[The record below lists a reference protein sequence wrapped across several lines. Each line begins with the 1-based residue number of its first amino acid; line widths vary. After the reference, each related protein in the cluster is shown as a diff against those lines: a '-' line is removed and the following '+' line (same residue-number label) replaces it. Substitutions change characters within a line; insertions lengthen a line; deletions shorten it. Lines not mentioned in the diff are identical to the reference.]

1 MVNGQWSMV
10 NLLNKLFK
18 FRELM
23 KLKKLKKLKD
33 DTLGCGLHSAPYS
46 AAKAIFLSPR
56 IKSAPYC

>member
-1 MVNGQWSMV
+1 MKKVMSIIQ
-10 NLLNKLFK
+10 LFK

-46 AAKAIFLSPR
+46 AAKAIVL
-56 IKSAPYC
+56 